1 MGDPELPR
9 PVLTPAAFLLDLD
22 GTLYTDRGAIP
33 GGPAT
38 IAALRAHGIPFRCVT
53 NTTSRSRAGLAARLT
68 SLGYDIGAEEIL
80 TPVVAASAYCRSRGL
95 RRIAA
100 YTPAVSLEDLEGV
113 DVVAG
118 GERAEA
124 VIVGD
129 LGEAWD
135 FGRMQSA
142 FARIRGGAALV
153 ALSRDRYFLKGGEL
167 TLDAG
172 AFVAGLEYAAGVAAT
187 VVGKPSAAFYSAA
200 LQALGVEPGNVAM
213 VGDDLWSDVEGAQR
227 AGAQGWLVRTGK
239 FPERALREDGVRPD
253 RVLTSI
259 AELMAPDG

>member
-38 IAALRAHGIPFRCVT
+38 IAALRARGIPFRCVT

-68 SLGYDIGAEEIL
+68 SLGYDIGAAEIL

-118 GERAEA
+118 GERATDA
-124 VIVGD
+124 PRSSSPRSC
-129 LGEAWD
+129 WP
-135 FGRMQSA
+135 
-142 FARIRGGAALV
+142 AA
-153 ALSRDRYFLKGGEL
+153 ACCSRVPPPLLPL
-167 TLDAG
+167 T
-172 AFVAGLEYAAGVAAT
+172 
-187 VVGKPSAAFYSAA
+187 KSS
-200 LQALGVEPGNVAM
+200 
-213 VGDDLWSDVEGAQR
+213 
-227 AGAQGWLVRTGK
+227 
-239 FPERALREDGVRPD
+239 
-253 RVLTSI
+253 
-259 AELMAPDG
+259 